1 MYDRGHYEE
10 HAGLLQPKLPAI
22 FRHYEVRKTD
32 QDNFLHWHEGIE
44 IFYGTGGAGWVFCD
58 GLRFALTKGAAVII
72 NSGQMHRAQT
82 ESDCLEYEYLILEPP
97 LWKEAGVEAEL
108 WFSCQRKNGD
118 EDMKRLMEA
127 AVRLR
132 ESDEKYGWLALKGVL
147 LQIMAHLL
155 EAYTL
160 PEPGCGRENGGH
172 RMEDKG
178 RHRMQAALAFLKTHY
193 REPLTVE
200 NVSRQAGYSPS
211 HFSRQFR
218 EMAGMTLTEY
228 INMLRCD
235 GVRRMLLTEN
245 CSIQQAA
252 EACGFSNMAHFY
264 RMYRR
269 FVGHL
274 PSVEAKAVHNL

>member
-1 MYDRGHYEE
+1 MYDKGHYEE

-22 FRHYEVRKTD
+22 FRHYEVRKAD

-44 IFYGTGGAGWVFCD
+44 IFYGTGGTGWVFCD
-58 GLRFALTKGAAVII
+58 GIRYDLSEGAAVII
-72 NSGQMHRAQT
+72 NAGQLHRAQSET
-82 ESDCLEYEYLILEPP
+82 DCLEYEYLILEPL
-97 LWKEAGVEAEL
+97 LWKEAGVEGEL
-108 WFSCQRKNGD
+108 WFSCQRKD
-118 EDMKRLMEA
+118 ADKDMKQLMEN

-132 ESDEKYGWLALKGVL
+132 ESEEKYAWLALKGVL
-147 LQIMAHLL
+147 VQIMAHLL
-155 EAYTL
+155 ENYTL
-160 PEPGCGRENGGH
+160 PEPGKEGGAGGR
-172 RMEDKG
+172 RMEEKG
-178 RHRMQAALAFLKTHY
+178 RLRMQTALSFLKTHY

-200 NVSRQAGYSPS
+200 MISREAGYSPS

-228 INMLRCD
+228 VNMLRCD

-274 PSVEAKAVHNL
+274 PSVEAKAQ

>member
-32 QDNFLHWHEGIE
+32 QNNFLHWHEGIE
-44 IFYGTGGAGWVFCD
+44 IFYGTGGTGRVFCD
-58 GLRFALTKGAAVII
+58 GLSYELTKGTAVII
-72 NSGQMHRAQT
+72 NSGQLHRAQA

-108 WFSCQRKNGD
+108 WFPCQRKNGD
-118 EDMKRLMEA
+118 ENMKYLMES
-127 AVRLR
+127 AVRIR
-132 ESDEKYGWLALKGVL
+132 ESEEEYGWLALKGVL
-147 LQIMAHLL
+147 LQIMARLL
-155 EAYTL
+155 EAYAL
-160 PEPGCGRENGGH
+160 PESGNERDNRGR
-172 RMEDKG
+172 RMEEKG
-178 RHRMQAALAFLKTHY
+178 RLRMQAALIFLKTHY
-193 REPLTVE
+193 REPLTVGT
-200 NVSRQAGYSPS
+200 VCRQAGYSPS

-218 EMAGMTLTEY
+218 EMAGMTLMEY

-235 GVRRMLLTEN
+235 GVRRMLLTES

-274 PSVEAKAVHNL
+274 PSVEAKGEQLR